1 MSTPSFLNKDNNAS
15 VPVSFLAKETST
27 PTFLG
32 KQVEAKSLIRVK
44 ADFALAQLVW
54 FHPAD
59 LDLRSVYKDGSSVQ
73 EAYYGQKQ
81 TKYAT
86 LNEDSGVSGQLEY
99 DINPYTN
106 QKENCFSEL
115 LYMGNAQE
123 QHLMVNFYSAK
134 QRGYD
139 NFASLEPLARLVL
152 LEEVSPAKEG
162 GFLGMGGS
170 AAVLKPVHY
179 IDVIFDSGDN
189 AATSSSNKWLDCFK
203 IINDNDGFYS
213 VEYVGEYS
221 SSKAN
226 PNLASTPR
234 ERVAKKLPRF

>member
-1 MSTPSFLNKDNNAS
+1 MTTPSFLNKDNNAS
-15 VPVSFLAKETST
+15 VHVSFLAKETST

-32 KQVEAKSLIRVK
+32 KQVEAKPVIRVR

-59 LDLRSVYKDGSSVQ
+59 LDLRTCYKDGNSVQ
-73 EAYYGQKQ
+73 ETYYGTKQ

-134 QRGYD
+134 QKGYD

-152 LEEVSPAKEG
+152 LEETSPAKEG
-162 GFLGMGGS
+162 GFMGIGGT

-179 IDVIFDSGDN
+179 IDVIFDRSSVV
-189 AATSSSNKWLDCFK
+189 ASSSSSKWLDCFK

-213 VEYVGEYS
+213 VEYIGEYS
-221 SSKAN
+221 SNKPS

>member
-1 MSTPSFLNKDNNAS
+1 MTVPSFLNKDNNAS

-32 KQVEAKSLIRVK
+32 KQVEAKSVIRVR

-59 LDLRSVYKDGSSVQ
+59 LDLRTSFKDGASIQ
-73 EAYYGQKQ
+73 ETFYGTKQ

-106 QKENCFSEL
+106 KKENCFSEL

-123 QHLMVNFYSAK
+123 QYLMVNFYSAK
-134 QRGYD
+134 QNGYD

-152 LEEVSPAKEG
+152 LEQVSPAKAG
-162 GFLGMGGS
+162 GFLGLGS
-170 AAVLKPVHY
+170 TAAVLKPVHY
-179 IDVIFDSGDN
+179 IDVIFDRNDK
-189 AATSSSNKWLDCFK
+189 AAASSSSKWLNCFK
-203 IINDNDGFYS
+203 IINDDDGYYS
-213 VEYVGEYS
+213 VEYVGKYS
-221 SSKAN
+221 TAK
-226 PNLASTPR
+226 PTLELMSTPR
-234 ERVAKKLPRF
+234 ERTAKKLPSF

>member
-1 MSTPSFLNKDNNAS
+1 MTTPSFLNKDNNAS
-15 VPVSFLAKETST
+15 VPVSFLAKESST

-32 KQVEAKSLIRVK
+32 KQVEAKPVIRVK

-59 LDLRSVYKDGSSVQ
+59 LDLRTCYKDGNSVQ
-73 EAYYGQKQ
+73 ETYYGTKQ

-106 QKENCFSEL
+106 ARENCFSEL

-152 LEEVSPAKEG
+152 LEEVSPAKSG
-162 GFLGMGGS
+162 GFLGLGGTN
-170 AAVLKPVHY
+170 AVLKPVHY
-179 IDVIFDSGDN
+179 IDVIFSQN
-189 AATSSSNKWLDCFK
+189 EKAASSSSTKWLDCFK
-203 IINDNDGFYS
+203 IINDDDGFYS
-213 VEYVGEYS
+213 VEYVGEYLT
-221 SSKAN
+221 SKPN
-226 PNLASTPR
+226 PNLMSTPR
-234 ERVAKKLPRF
+234 ERTAKRLPSF